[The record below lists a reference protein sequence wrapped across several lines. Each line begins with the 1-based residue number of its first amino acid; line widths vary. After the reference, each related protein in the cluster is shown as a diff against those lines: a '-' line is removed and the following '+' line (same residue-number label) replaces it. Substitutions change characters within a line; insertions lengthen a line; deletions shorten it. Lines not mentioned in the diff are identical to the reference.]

1 MSDQSTNNS
10 LDPVSVEEIIK
21 INFSQLSL
29 EEKVNIKNRGRS
41 TPGVDITQKCK
52 EKGYLCLKNTVQV
65 FISTFAYAVQSITNV
80 V

>member
-29 EEKVNIKNRGRS
+29 EEKVKIKNRGRS

-52 EKGYLCLKNTVQV
+52 EKGYLCLKTLYRFLFQHLHMQFNQ
-65 FISTFAYAVQSITNV
+65 
-80 V
+80 

>member
-29 EEKVNIKNRGRS
+29 EEKVKIKNRGRS

-52 EKGYLCLKNTVQV
+52 E
-65 FISTFAYAVQSITNV
+65 
-80 V
+80 

>member
-10 LDPVSVEEIIK
+10 LDPVSVEEIKK

-52 EKGYLCLKNTVQV
+52 EKG
-65 FISTFAYAVQSITNV
+65 
-80 V
+80 